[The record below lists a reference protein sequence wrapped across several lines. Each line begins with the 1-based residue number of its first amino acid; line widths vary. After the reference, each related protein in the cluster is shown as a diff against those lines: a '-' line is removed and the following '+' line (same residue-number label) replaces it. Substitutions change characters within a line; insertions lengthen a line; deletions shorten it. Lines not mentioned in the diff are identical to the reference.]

1 MVVFPNA
8 KINLGLNVL
17 RKRGDGYHDIST
29 VFVPYKGLSDV
40 LEVVFADEPGQ
51 NAGPGTSSAKTT
63 LTEYGLLTGCEPEK
77 NLCFKAWRLMAEKYG
92 VPPVQI
98 HLYKNIPSGSGLGG
112 GSSDAAF
119 TLRLLNDLC
128 GLGLSDEALAEDA
141 ATLGSDCAF
150 FIYNRPMLAS
160 GRGEILRDCA
170 LCLDG
175 YRIEVVVPMAQV
187 TEGDKAEV
195 AEENAPGTGPAGK
208 PVHVS
213 TAEAYRGVTPAIP
226 AVSIEEIIARPVE
239 QWRGT
244 LVDGQWRGGLVNDF
258 ERSVLPAH
266 PEIAAAKQAF
276 YDRGAVYASMSGSGS
291 SVFGIFRA

>member
-17 RKRGDGYHDIST
+17 QRRDDGYHDIST

-40 LEVVFADEPGQ
+40 LEVVFADGPGQ
-51 NAGPGTSSAKTT
+51 NAGPGTSPAKTT

-77 NLCFKAWRLMAEKYG
+77 NLCFKAWRLMADKYG
-92 VPPVQI
+92 VPPVHI

-128 GLGLSDEALAEDA
+128 GLGLSDETLAADA

-160 GRGEILRDCA
+160 GRGEILRDCT

-175 YRIEVVVPMAQV
+175 YRIEVVVP
-187 TEGDKAEV
+187 
-195 AEENAPGTGPAGK
+195 

-213 TAEAYRGVTPAIP
+213 TAEAYRGVTPTIP
-226 AVSIEEIIARPVE
+226 AVPIEEILARPVE

-244 LVDGQWRGGLVNDF
+244 LVNDF
-258 ERSVLPAH
+258 ERHILPAH

-276 YDRGAVYASMSGSGS
+276 YDRGALYASMSGSGS

>member
-1 MVVFPNA
+1 MIVFPNA

-17 RKRGDGYHDIST
+17 RRRGDGYHDIST

-40 LEVVFADEPGQ
+40 LEVVFADEPG
-51 NAGPGTSSAKTT
+51 

-77 NLCFKAWRLMAEKYG
+77 NLCFKAWRLMADKYG

-128 GLGLSDEALAEDA
+128 GLDLSDEALAADA

-160 GRGEILRDCA
+160 GRGEILRECA
-170 LCLDG
+170 LSLDG
-175 YRIEVVVPMAQV
+175 YRIEVVVPMSLE
-187 TEGDKAEV
+187 TV
-195 AEENAPGTGPAGK
+195 AGPAGK

-226 AVSIEEIIARPVE
+226 TEPIEEIIARPVE

-258 ERSVLPAH
+258 ERNILPAH

-276 YDRGAVYASMSGSGS
+276 YDLGAVYASMSGSGS

>member
-17 RKRGDGYHDIST
+17 RRRGDGYHDIST

-40 LEVVFADEPGQ
+40 LEVVFADEPGMF
-51 NAGPGTSSAKTT
+51 
-63 LTEYGLLTGCEPEK
+63 EYGLLTGCEPEK

-128 GLGLSDEALAEDA
+128 GLELNDETLAAEA

-175 YRIEVVVPMAQV
+175 YRIEVVVP
-187 TEGDKAEV
+187 
-195 AEENAPGTGPAGK
+195 

-226 AVSIEEIIARPVE
+226 AVSIEEIVARPVE
-239 QWRGT
+239 
-244 LVDGQWRGGLVNDF
+244 QWRGGLVNDF
-258 ERSVLPAH
+258 ERHILPAH

-276 YDRGAVYASMSGSGS
+276 YDRGALYASMSGSGS
-291 SVFGIFRA
+291 SVFGIFQA